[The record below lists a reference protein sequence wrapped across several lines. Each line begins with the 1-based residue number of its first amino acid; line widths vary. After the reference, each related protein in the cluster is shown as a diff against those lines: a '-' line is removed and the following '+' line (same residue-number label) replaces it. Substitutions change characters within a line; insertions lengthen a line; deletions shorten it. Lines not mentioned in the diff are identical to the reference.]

1 MSTFRNAFNDSTIT
15 PLAAR
20 ASARLSRGA
29 ACLIL
34 SAASL
39 MVMPAFVS
47 AQLQTLP
54 TEIVSSQG
62 GLSSEQKAQIEKF
75 VSDHVKALSGE
86 AKAMREARVTLLSPL
101 TSVQIGLPFRS
112 EYSESLLKSLPEIA
126 RGGGPKGVNAILI
139 LGEVATTKSL
149 DVIESLL
156 DASEPA
162 VRFASASAINASFE
176 QVRAKSPSLAAERVK
191 SSLAKLA
198 ARLGAEQDALVFDS
212 LVRASLA
219 AGRINQSGY
228 EQLRGIAADALSKA
242 LAERLAAGT
251 VGAKDA
257 AMLQATL
264 RAALAFRDELAI
276 EERNRGVAGNAAR
289 LAAGVLKNVTSFAG
303 EALALSARM
312 IKDAEINPAAD
323 ADDAARERA
332 TKGRAVIGQL
342 AGTAQSMV
350 YLAGP
355 LMENG
360 PLTPSNVN
368 LGAVAREA
376 KNESDARFLTTV
388 TELVGPGGVLSKA
401 PFSISRTFKLP

>member
-1 MSTFRNAFNDSTIT
+1 
-15 PLAAR
+15 
-20 ASARLSRGA
+20 
-29 ACLIL
+29 
-34 SAASL
+34 
-39 MVMPAFVS
+39 
-47 AQLQTLP
+47 
-54 TEIVSSQG
+54 
-62 GLSSEQKAQIEKF
+62 
-75 VSDHVKALSGE
+75 
-86 AKAMREARVTLLSPL
+86 
-101 TSVQIGLPFRS
+101 
-112 EYSESLLKSLPEIA
+112 
-126 RGGGPKGVNAILI
+126 
-139 LGEVATTKSL
+139 
-149 DVIESLL
+149 
-156 DASEPA
+156 
-162 VRFASASAINASFE
+162 
-176 QVRAKSPSLAAERVK
+176 VK